1 MTNVFCPMIELGA
14 IIPGV
19 VLAYLPIKKH
29 LKLSKLRLFPVMILS
44 LVCLCTLCWFCL
56 LQIQS
61 EIVCAC
67 NTDSAC
73 PFGSILLFTQN
84 IHVEIGECVTCGMRS
99 VCLHCEHYTGG

>member
-19 VLAYLPIKKH
+19 VLAYFPIKKH
-29 LKLSKLRLFPVMILS
+29 LKLSISCDDFITCVPLYIVR
-44 LVCLCTLCWFCL
+44 FCL

-73 PFGSILLFTQN
+73 SFGSILLFTQN

-99 VCLHCEHYTGG
+99 VCLHCEHYTGV

>member
-14 IIPGV
+14 IIPGI
-19 VLAYLPIKKH
+19 VLAYFPIKKH
-29 LKLSKLRLFPVMILS
+29 LKVSKLRLFPVMILS
-44 LVCLCTLCWFCL
+44 LVCPLYIVRFCL

-73 PFGSILLFTQN
+73 SFGSILLFTQN
-84 IHVEIGECVTCGMRS
+84 IRMEIDECVTCGMRS

>member
-1 MTNVFCPMIELGA
+1 MIELGA

-19 VLAYLPIKKH
+19 VLAYLPVKKH
-29 LKLSKLRLFPVMILS
+29 LKLSKLRLFPVMIFITCVPLYI
-44 LVCLCTLCWFCL
+44 VRFCL

-73 PFGSILLFTQN
+73 SFGSILLFTQN

>member
-14 IIPGV
+14 IIPGI
-19 VLAYLPIKKH
+19 VLAYFPIKKTSQGIQAQAVSCDDFITCVP
-29 LKLSKLRLFPVMILS
+29 LYIVR
-44 LVCLCTLCWFCL
+44 FCL

-61 EIVCAC
+61 ESVCAC

-73 PFGSILLFTQN
+73 SFGSILLFTQN

>member
-14 IIPGV
+14 IIPR
-19 VLAYLPIKKH
+19 YCTCIFSDKKTSQGIQAQAVSCDDFITCVP
-29 LKLSKLRLFPVMILS
+29 LYIVR
-44 LVCLCTLCWFCL
+44 FCL

>member
-1 MTNVFCPMIELGA
+1 MTNVLSPMIELGV
-14 IIPGV
+14 IIPGT
-19 VLAYLPIKKH
+19 VLAYFPIKKTSQGI
-29 LKLSKLRLFPVMILS
+29 KAQAVSNIDFIAYMPLRIVR
-44 LVCLCTLCWFCL
+44 FCL

-73 PFGSILLFTQN
+73 SFGSILLFTQN